1 MSAAI
6 INKFMNLIGVGGQ
19 EAEEYDENEE
29 YINDENEG
37 FEDENVQDIYEKP
50 PVKQRRSFSD
60 IERESQYSPR
70 NMQTKVIPMNTGVSS
85 SKMVITQPTCYDEV
99 EGIGEYLKSRKS
111 IIINL
116 ENVGKEDARRILDF
130 LSGATFMVEGTIQR
144 VSNLIYLIT
153 PKNVEI
159 QNDLDLVTVLNHEQL
174 HSVELSE
181 LIENMKNKLRDIE
194 L

>member
-37 FEDENVQDIYEKP
+37 FEDESVQDIYEKP

-159 QNDLDLVTVLNHEQL
+159 QNDLERSQYKQQKMSFSWL
-174 HSVELSE
+174 
-181 LIENMKNKLRDIE
+181 K
-194 L
+194 